1 MRRFQYQYF
10 CFFGRCNRWLLSVLF
25 LLVVNFAKGS
35 QISNPQ
41 IIPNKGQWE
50 SVILAKIQLF
60 QGDFWITKKGF
71 VLLQWNSD
79 QLDELHHEVWRKI
92 KVDANVTRW
101 DFLNPN
107 SLVYAEFGGEKSAE
121 YYNYFKGSDKSKWV
135 SKIKKYAVCRLRNVW
150 NGVDLQIETTPTGI
164 KYNWITTIQHL
175 SDIQIVVNGSKVL
188 KLGSKSIQLSNPISI
203 FTDKIPQS
211 FVKSN
216 SAWESFNVEFQ
227 LNHLQDDFE
236 QIKYSCNSQDY
247 ALEDSI
253 IIDPYLVFSTFSGS
267 RADNFGCTGTYDNL
281 GNGYAGGTVFDFG
294 LPVTS
299 GAIQMNFNGGV
310 NEDLGYGGDRDAAI
324 LKFSNTGSQLLFCT
338 YLGGSNNEQ
347 PHSMVVDNSGNLFI
361 MGSTRS
367 SDFPILSGSY
377 KKTLSGNYDFF
388 VVRIDPTGTNLMGST
403 FFGGSGL
410 DAVGADRSTTS
421 VDDFP
426 LLYNYA
432 DEFRGEII
440 TDQQNVYVAG
450 VSYSIDFPRSSSRAF
465 GGKSDGVVFS
475 LNASLSSLNWSEY
488 FGSTGF
494 DALYGIALGKN
505 SDLYVAGG
513 TTSMDLNRIVGFN
526 SYQGGLSDGF
536 IVKYDKNTGVPEIG
550 RYYGTNQYDQ
560 AYFVQTDPAGL
571 PHIFGQTEGQ
581 IPNSKNPRFH
591 LPNTPQFI
599 VSFLSDLSDI
609 NWQSSFGATIN
620 GSTIPNISPSA
631 FLIDRCGRFFVS
643 GWGGGTNQHLVD
655 VFTFQQKKHR
665 NKGNTRNMPISNDAA
680 QKSTDG
686 SDFYI
691 GVFSKNMYSL
701 AYATYFGGVGSSNR
715 PAEEHVDGGTSRFD
729 AKGIIYQAVCAGC
742 RQNGLFPTTPSA
754 YSKTMNS
761 DNCNNALFKI
771 DFENLNKKPIT
782 RDTFISVIATS
793 NIDFTI
799 TATDPDPFDTLLTKV
814 FLLKKGGMKGTDTAV
829 LSSQMGIGSA
839 TIRVQWN
846 TICSSWSKDTV
857 VYKVMTYDRGCP
869 QADTVYSFIKIL
881 VTEPPTVTP
890 PSAICVSFDRQTSQ
904 MKISW
909 PPSVVPVAYFKY
921 FLLRRTNPDGT
932 TQVLDT
938 IWNNNA
944 GQHLDANVVNPRQ
957 NNYCYEL
964 IGYNICDVA
973 VFAKLI
979 FCTTRELNNPING
992 VPVYTATVKN
1002 DKYVE
1007 VRWQTSDEP
1016 DFKEFEVYK
1025 YPRGSTS
1032 GKIPVL
1038 TTTDTF
1044 FRDSNLTVDNE
1055 SFCYQVLVADQCG
1068 HISSLS
1074 NEGCNVVLQGSAIG
1088 APNYAFPIW
1097 WNNYQGWNDG
1107 VKDWYVERKDDAHPF
1122 SIIQTNWTNL
1132 SLIDNKLDYDWGG
1145 YWYRVT
1151 AQRNTFTDPT
1161 QSLSESNWIY
1171 LYQSPEVWVPT
1182 GISRNNDGLN
1192 DSWGTVPVFVREY
1205 KMVVYDRWGKII
1217 WESSNKK
1224 SQWLPILN
1232 ENELPD
1238 GVYAWKVDFWGWD
1251 DKHYSKTGTV
1261 TVLH

>member
-1 MRRFQYQYF
+1 MRLIKFQYHY
-10 CFFGRCNRWLLSVLF
+10 FFGRCKRWLFSVVLTF
-25 LLVVNFAKGS
+25 LANFAVAS
-35 QISNPQ
+35 QISTPQ

-50 SVILAKIQLF
+50 SQILAKIPMT

-71 VLLQWNSD
+71 ILLQWNAD
-79 QLDELHHEVWRKI
+79 QLEQLHHEVWLKT
-92 KVDANVTRW
+92 KVDANITRW
-101 DFLNPN
+101 EFVNANNFLT
-107 SLVYAEFGGEKSAE
+107 VEFSGNRSEE
-121 YYNYFKGSDKSKWV
+121 YYNYFKGSDQSNWV
-135 SKIKKYAVCRLRNVW
+135 SGIRKYAICRLRNVW
-150 NGVDLQIETTPTGI
+150 AGVDLQIETTPNGI
-164 KYNWITTIQHL
+164 KYNWITTVQHVA
-175 SDIQIVVNGSKVL
+175 DIQLNITGSQL
-188 KLGSKSIQLSNPISI
+188 SKLSEKTLQLSNSISS
-203 FTDKIPQS
+203 FSEKIPQS
-211 FVKSN
+211 FVKLDTKWQSIQVDFNWSYLTNSN
-216 SAWESFNVEFQ
+216 N
-227 LNHLQDDFE
+227 
-236 QIKYSCNSQDY
+236 QIRYSCSSQFKSFK
-247 ALEDSI
+247 DSI

-267 RADNFGCTGTYDNL
+267 RADNFGCTGTYDDL
-281 GNGYAGGTVFDFG
+281 GNGFAGGTVFDFG

-324 LKFSNTGSQLLFCT
+324 LKFSSAGNQLIFCT
-338 YLGGSNNEQ
+338 YLGGGNNEQ
-347 PHSMVVDNSGNLFI
+347 PHSMVTDKSGNLFI

-367 SDFPILSGSY
+367 TDFPILPGSY
-377 KKTLSGNYDFF
+377 KKTLSGNYDFY
-388 VVRIDPTGTNLMGST
+388 VVKLNPTGTNLMGST

-440 TDQQNVYVAG
+440 TDQQNVYIAG
-450 VSYSIDFPRSSSRAF
+450 VSYSIDFPRSGSRAF

-475 LNASLSSLNWSEY
+475 LNANLTNLNWSEY
-488 FGSTGF
+488 FGSSGF

-505 SDLYVAGG
+505 ADLYVAGG
-513 TTSMDLNRIVGFN
+513 TTSLDLDRIVGFN
-526 SYQGGLSDGF
+526 AYQGGLSDGF
-536 IVKYDKNTGVPEIG
+536 IVKYDKNSGVPQVG

-560 AYFVQTDPAGL
+560 AYFVQTDPLGL

-581 IPNSKNPRFH
+581 IPNTKNPRFH

-599 VSFLSDLSDI
+599 VSFFTDLSDI
-609 NWQSSFGATIN
+609 NWQAAFGATIN
-620 GSTIPNISPSA
+620 GSTMPNISPSA

-665 NKGNTRNMPISNDAA
+665 NKGNTRNMPISNDAT

-701 AYATYFGGVGSSNR
+701 AYATYFGGVGNSNR

-742 RQNGLFPTTPSA
+742 RQNGLFPTTPNA

-771 DFENLNKKPIT
+771 DFENLNKKPIVK
-782 RDTFISVIATS
+782 DTFVSVVATS
-793 NIDFTI
+793 NIDFTVTSI
-799 TATDPDPFDTLLTKV
+799 DPDPFDTLLVKV
-814 FLLKKGGMKGTDTAV
+814 FLLKKGGMKSADTASV
-829 LSSQMGIGSA
+829 SAQFGIGSA
-839 TIRVQWN
+839 TVQVKWK
-846 TICSSWSKDTV
+846 TICSSWSKDTL
-857 VYKVMTYDRGCP
+857 VYKIMTFDRGCP
-869 QADTVYSFIKIL
+869 QADTVWSFIRVL
-881 VTEPPTVTP
+881 VTEPPIVTP

-909 PPSVVPVAYFKY
+909 PSTVVPSLFFKY
-921 FLLRRTNPDGT
+921 FLLRRTNPDGS
-932 TQVLDT
+932 TQILDT

-944 GQHLDANVVNPRQ
+944 GQHLDANVINPRQ

-964 IGYNICDVA
+964 IGYNICDIA
-973 VFAKLI
+973 VFAKQI

-992 VPVYTATVKN
+992 VPLFTATVQN

-1007 VRWQTSDEP
+1007 VRWQMSNEP

-1025 YPRGSTS
+1025 YPRGSS
-1032 GKIPVL
+1032 AGKIPVL

-1044 FRDSNLTVDNE
+1044 FRDSVLDVDAE

-1074 NEGCNVVLQGSAIG
+1074 NEGCNVVLEGSTIG

-1107 VKDWYVERKDDAHPF
+1107 VKDWFIERKDDIHPF
-1122 SIIQTNWTNL
+1122 SLIQANWTNL
-1132 SLIDNKLDYDWGG
+1132 SLIDNNLDYDWGG

-1151 AQRNTFTDPT
+1151 AKRNSFTDVT

-1205 KMVVYDRWGKII
+1205 KMIVYDRWGKII
-1217 WESSNKK
+1217 WESNNKK
-1224 SQWLPILN
+1224 SQWLPKIN
-1232 ENELPD
+1232 DNELPD